1 MSWENIL
8 KLNAATNYLSSLLT
22 ISRNISAIHEVK
34 LQASII
40 SRSIK
45 SEGYRMSDEQK
56 LNNVKNTIRTV
67 LEQTWLPDDGN
78 LFTIISEVDPS
89 LIRELNRQGHS
100 VDDVDWSEV
109 GAAVLSSYDKAI
121 DKLTVADI
129 K

>member
-1 MSWENIL
+1 MWENIL
-8 KLNAATNYLSSLLT
+8 KLNPATNYLTNLLT
-22 ISRNISAIHEVK
+22 IARNISAIHEVR

-45 SEGYRMSDEQK
+45 GYRMSDEQK

-78 LFTIISEVDPS
+78 LSTVISEVDPS
-89 LIRELNRQGHS
+89 IIIELNRQGHS

-109 GAAVLSSYDKAI
+109 GTAVISIYDKAI

-129 K
+129 R

>member
-1 MSWENIL
+1 MWEKIL
-8 KLNAATNYLSSLLT
+8 KLNPATNYLSKLLT
-22 ISRNISAIHEVK
+22 ISRDISAIHEVK

-45 SEGYRMSDEQK
+45 EYSMSDEQK

-67 LEQTWLPDDGN
+67 LEQTWLPDDDN
-78 LFTIISEVDPS
+78 LSTVISEIDPY
-89 LIRELNRQGHS
+89 IIQELNRQGHS

-109 GAAVLSSYDKAI
+109 GASVLASYDKAI

-129 K
+129 R